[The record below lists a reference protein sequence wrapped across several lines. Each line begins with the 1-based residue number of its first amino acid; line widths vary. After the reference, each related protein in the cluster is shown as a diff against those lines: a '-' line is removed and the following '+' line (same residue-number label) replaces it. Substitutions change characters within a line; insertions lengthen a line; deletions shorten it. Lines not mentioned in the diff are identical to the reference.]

1 MEMYVS
7 LAELKQDLDY
17 FRNNPED
24 AKFFDKMLDKYK
36 NSSDEVK
43 TILKSFLCDK
53 MLEDNP
59 TYLLQK
65 IAEENPEKIV
75 YCNTPDDPFFMI

>member
-1 MEMYVS
+1 MEMYIS

-24 AKFFDKMLDKYK
+24 AEFFDKMLDKYK

-59 TYLLQK
+59 IYLLQK